1 MRRTYVR
8 RTRPL
13 AVPLAMTTKNYQHAV
28 DVWCSARKLRYNIS
42 KISAITMVT
51 SRKDPQNV
59 IW

>member
-8 RTRPL
+8 RTLPL
-13 AVPLAMTTKNYQHAV
+13 AVPLAMTMKNDQHAV
-28 DVWCSARKLRYNIS
+28 EVWCSAGKLRYNDS

-59 IW
+59 IS